1 MVDRANFYL
10 NMGMETLMDFP
21 GGSVI
26 KNLPASVETQ
36 VWSLGP
42 KDPLEKERGTHSSVL
57 AWEMLWPE
65 EPGGLESMG
74 SEKSWTWL

>member
-42 KDPLEKERGTHSSVL
+42 KDPLEKERATHSSVL
-57 AWEMLWPE
+57 AWEILWPE

-74 SEKSWTWL
+74 SEKSWKWL